1 MNDEKTKILNYSY
14 EILFKYGFNNATM
27 DTIAQGLKISKKT
40 LYKHFKSKD
49 QLIDSVIDLLT
60 QNILKQIEAAIAE
73 DKNAIEKLTELL
85 KIVIKSFSK
94 INLDYF
100 QFLNAKGFAHW
111 EKIENFRQ
119 QVIATKYTQ
128 IIEQGKKEK
137 LIEDKPTVIL
147 MTAAYNI
154 VKSIVNPQFVLSNNL
169 SFESAAKYAISMVVG
184 ACATEEGKRLFNKL
198 TEGMKNE
205 NFN

>member
-1 MNDEKTKILNYSY
+1 MDNEKTKIINYSY
-14 EILFKYGFNNATM
+14 DILFKYGFNNVTM

-40 LYKHFKSKD
+40 LYKYFKSKD
-49 QLIDSVIDLLT
+49 ELIDNVIDLLT
-60 QNILKQIEAAIAE
+60 QSILKKIETIIAE

-85 KIVIKSFSK
+85 KIIIKTFSK

-119 QVIATKYTQ
+119 QVIATKYSQ
-128 IIEQGKKEK
+128 ILEQGKKEK
-137 LIEDKPTVIL
+137 LIEDKPTIIL
-147 MTAAYNI
+147 MTGAYSI

-169 SFESAAKYAISMVVG
+169 SFESAAKYAINMVIG
-184 ACATEEGKRLFNKL
+184 ACATEEGKALFNKL
-198 TEGMKNE
+198 TKGI
-205 NFN
+205 